1 MKVTYHMP
9 ENMTITVIFNNKFKC
24 TIKNINF
31 SDIQGVVE
39 REMREHSF
47 QTAFVIDDSTNK
59 LIITIRKDE

>member
-9 ENMTITVIFNNKFKC
+9 ENMTIDVIFDNKFKR

-31 SDIQGVVE
+31 SDIQGTVE

-47 QTAFVIDDSTNK
+47 QTAFVIDDNTNK